1 MKITGKTSVYGII
14 GYPVK
19 HSLSPLMQT
28 AAFKTSSIDA
38 VYVPFSVTPENLED
52 AVEGIKALS
61 ISGVNV
67 TVPHK
72 ERIVRL
78 LDYLD
83 DEAEFL
89 EAVNTVKNEKGVLTG
104 YNTDAG
110 GFLDSLKEAGIE
122 VKGKKVT
129 IIGAGGAA
137 KAVGYALLKERV
149 SFLNIVN
156 RNFQKAKELGEKLG
170 KMGKV
175 LVFPLKG
182 TTIEVLLSD
191 TDILVNTTSVGLKP
205 EDPFLFDYS
214 KIPEKLTVI
223 DIIYNPPETPLLKA
237 AKEKGCK
244 TLNGIGML
252 LHQGARAFKIWTGME
267 PPIEEMRKA
276 LMEGLND

>member
-28 AAFKTSSIDA
+28 AAFKTSGIDA

-83 DEAEFL
+83 DDAEFL

-223 DIIYNPPETPLLKA
+223 DIIYNPPETPLLKV